1 MGLCSRAALE
11 WPTDDHEV
19 EVEELGSDIE
29 EDQQVQR
36 NPMDSGDLATQITV
50 RHDQFQHQHL
60 I

>member
-1 MGLCSRAALE
+1 MCLGLCSRAALE

-36 NPMDSGDLATQITV
+36 NPMDSGDLATQIAV
-50 RHDQFQHQHL
+50 R
-60 I
+60 